1 MIFIHLITNI
11 YWTFIISQKYRLILA
26 RIVITKKKQR
36 RKTINIIPRSLI
48 TEPQLKPRNHS
59 KDKKLWPL
67 KGSLNSSTIL
77 VSYSLDALKSIFLKG
92 GWNSFQKNIKDVFSW
107 KMKTDNH
114 YRAPKLGN
122 SLEMQSNHI
131 IWQVTW

>member
-1 MIFIHLITNI
+1 MNFH
-11 YWTFIISQKYRLILA
+11 YQPEISLDTGKDSDNK
-26 RIVITKKKQR
+26 KKKQR

-92 GWNSFQKNIKDVFSW
+92 G
-107 KMKTDNH
+107 
-114 YRAPKLGN
+114 
-122 SLEMQSNHI
+122 
-131 IWQVTW
+131 